1 MKAFKSFLFA
11 VMLLFLGCSN
21 EMSYEDFKSAVDDI
35 NSKQRHIFEKSN
47 EVSKIIRQV
56 NKRFPDQKITFD
68 TSLGLSAAQEEKL
81 VSLIE
86 EEKDVTYKG
95 MLQELLESEKKI
107 FDLKEEI
114 SDIQSRLP
122 KPYVVQKGDQH
133 WKVCVNYLKDVEG
146 VSNADAKKLVERVA
160 LIDEMIPG
168 FYIWLYYNKDT
179 NTFGTFVTQGEAK
192 VNPNRVR
199 YSIRKE
205 KLQEA
210 YEKGVKAAQDSLA
223 SQK

>member
-1 MKAFKSFLFA
+1 MKVFRSLLSVA
-11 VMLLFLGCSN
+11 MLLFFGCSS
-21 EMSYEDFKSAVDDI
+21 EVSYEDFKSAVDDI
-35 NSKQRHIFEKSN
+35 NSKQRDIFEKSN

-56 NKRFPDQKITFD
+56 NQRFPDQKITFD
-68 TSLGLSAAQEEKL
+68 TALGLSSAQEEKL
-81 VSLIE
+81 VELIKQ
-86 EEKDVTYKG
+86 EKDVTYKG
-95 MLQELLESEKKI
+95 MLQELLNSEKEI
-107 FDLKEEI
+107 FDLKEEVA
-114 SDIQSRLP
+114 DIQSRLP

-133 WKVCVNYLKDVEG
+133 RKVCVNYLKDVEG
-146 VSNADAKKLVERVA
+146 LDEKAAKELVDRVA

-179 NTFGTFVTQGEAK
+179 NVFGTFVTQGEAK

-210 YEKGVKAAQDSLA
+210 YEKGMKAAQDSSA
-223 SQK
+223 EQN